1 MKTKNKSKI
10 NKLFVLIKH
19 FFIRFL
25 NNDII
30 KYSSERRGHFIFAV
44 VFFAFSGGIISQ
56 YLLKKYLEV
65 ARDVDPWHVE
75 TSFLTIMMALMGIIC
90 VAIWDNIFLDKEDF
104 FNLLIL
110 PVSSKKLFLAKFLSM
125 LMFVGALTVFFV
137 FTSILV
143 FTVYLS
149 PILSVNPLRFGLVF
163 LITSF
168 LASMFIFL
176 LVATIQGIIIV
187 LFSRKYLR
195 KVFFYTQ
202 LLLTGGFLSVFIWY
216 PKIYPYL
223 FQFKEGSS
231 SIYYFPPL
239 WFAGLQNKLLSP
251 GDAFFTKLMHTS
263 MAAMVLLVVIYF
275 LSMHVILR
283 KYLRSSLL
291 IKSRPMLSMHVILRK
306 ILKSSLVS
314 KSSPKFSR
322 SSFLLKD
329 IFYSLVLRN
338 PTQAAIYHFTIKTFR
353 RNMVHKFQLALWMT
367 IPVGI
372 VITTMIVAYPGNE
385 FKYPDSYLISPP
397 GVLYIFLISILKMVT
412 RNPVEFEANWIFRM
426 TEKKDKKHYLAGL
439 KKALFFYAIFPLFI
453 LLFLFYCFTWGF
465 ELAIYHSFYGIT
477 IAWILMEAFFIN
489 YRNIPFASK
498 CLPYKAN
505 FVVYSLMGYFFIFI
519 VYNTLFT
526 ALGLF
531 LINNPVYY
539 YFYYIA
545 AFIILIVLKSYHQ
558 KTNKEFEFVYDE
570 ETEPMFLSL
579 DLDK

>member
-1 MKTKNKSKI
+1 MKASNKSKI
-10 NKLFVLIKH
+10 NKLLVLIKH
-19 FFIRFL
+19 FYIRFL
-25 NNDII
+25 SNDLIQ
-30 KYSSERRGHFIFAV
+30 YSSERREYFIFAV
-44 VFFAFSGGIISQ
+44 VFFAFSGGVISQ
-56 YLLKKYLEV
+56 HLLVKYLEV
-65 ARDVDPWHVE
+65 AKDIHPWDVE

-110 PVSSKKLFLAKFLSM
+110 PVSSKKLFLAKFFSM

-187 LFSRKYLR
+187 LFSGKYLR

-202 LLLTGGFLSVFIWY
+202 LLVAGGFLSVFIWY
-216 PKIYPYL
+216 PKIYPQL
-223 FQFKEGSS
+223 FQFKENFSS
-231 SIYYFPPL
+231 TYYFPPI
-239 WFAGLQNKLLSP
+239 WFAGLLNKLLSS

-263 MAAMVLLVVIYF
+263 MAAMVLLLVIYF
-275 LSMHVILR
+275 LSMLVILR
-283 KYLRSSLL
+283 KYL
-291 IKSRPMLSMHVILRK
+291 
-306 ILKSSLVS
+306 KSSFLS

-322 SSFLLKD
+322 FPAFLKD

-353 RNMVHKFQLALWMT
+353 RTMVHKFQLALWMT

-372 VITTMIVAYPGNE
+372 VITTMIVAYPGNK

-397 GVLYIFLISILKMVT
+397 GVLYIFLIAILKMVT
-412 RNPVEFEANWIFRM
+412 TNPVEFEANWIFRM
-426 TEKKDKKHYLAGL
+426 TEKKDKKHYLAGF
-439 KKALFFYAIFPLFI
+439 KKALFFYAVFPLFI

-465 ELAIYHSFYGIT
+465 KLAIYHSFFGIT
-477 IAWILMEAFFIN
+477 IAWLLMEAFLIN
-489 YRNIPFASK
+489 YRSIPFTNK

-505 FVVYSLMGYFFIFI
+505 YVVYSLMGYFFLFI
-519 VYNTLFT
+519 VYNTFFT

-531 LINNPVYY
+531 LIKNPAY
-539 YFYYIA
+539 YFFFYIA
-545 AFIILIVLKSYHQ
+545 AFSILIALKRYRR
-558 KTNKEFEFVYDE
+558 KNMEDFNFVYDE
-570 ETEPMFLSL
+570 ETEPIFLSL

>member
-1 MKTKNKSKI
+1 MKTRHKSKI
-10 NKLFVLIKH
+10 NKLFILIRH

-30 KYSSERRGHFIFAV
+30 QYSSERRGHFIFAV

-56 YLLKKYLEV
+56 HLLKKYLEV
-65 ARDVDPWHVE
+65 ASDIPPWHVE

-90 VAIWDNIFLDKEDF
+90 VAIWDNIFLDKKDF

-110 PVSSKKLFLAKFLSM
+110 PVSSKKLFLAKFFSM

-149 PILSVNPLRFGLVF
+149 PTLSVNPFYFGLVF
-163 LITSF
+163 LFTSF

-176 LVATIQGIIIV
+176 LVATIKGIIIV
-187 LFSRKYLR
+187 VFSRKYLR

-202 LLLTGGFLSVFIWY
+202 LLLSGGFLSVLIWY
-216 PKIYPYL
+216 PSIYPQL
-223 FQFKEGSS
+223 FQFQENFSS
-231 SIYYFPPL
+231 TYYFPPI
-239 WFAGLQNKLLSP
+239 WFAGLLNKLLSSE
-251 GDAFFTKLMHTS
+251 DAFFTKLMYTS
-263 MAAMVLLVVIYF
+263 MAAMVLLLVIYS

-283 KYLRSSLL
+283 KYLKSPLL
-291 IKSRPMLSMHVILRK
+291 
-306 ILKSSLVS
+306 S

-322 SSFLLKD
+322 FPFFLKD

-353 RNMVHKFQLALWMT
+353 RNMKHKLQLALWMT
-367 IPVGI
+367 IPVGFAS
-372 VITTMIVAYPGNE
+372 TTIIFGYLGNK
-385 FKYPDSYLISPP
+385 FKYLDSFLISPP
-397 GVLYIFLISILKMVT
+397 LVVYIFLMPILKMVT
-412 RNPVEFEANWIFRM
+412 KNPVEFEANWIFRM

-439 KKALFFYAIFPLFI
+439 KKALFFYAVFPLFI
-453 LLFLFYCFTWGF
+453 LLLLFYCFSWGF
-465 ELAIYHSFYGIT
+465 TLAIYHSFFGIT
-477 IAWILMEAFFIN
+477 IAWVLMEAFFIN
-489 YRNIPFASK
+489 YRNIPFTSK

-505 FVVYSLMGYFFIFI
+505 LIYSLVIYSFLFV

-531 LINNPVYY
+531 LIKNPAY
-539 YFYYIA
+539 YFFFYIT
-545 AFIILIVLKSYHQ
+545 AFTILIALKRYRR
-558 KTNKEFEFVYDE
+558 KNMEEFKFVYDE
-570 ETEPMFLSL
+570 ETEPLFLSL